1 MTQILL
7 KRSTEPLKVPLV
19 TDLASGEIAINTT
32 DGRLFIKKTVVD
44 PVDPLISTDSIVA
57 ISNDYNDLVNT
68 PAITIENNSNIRFP
82 TSIEFPVDLGSDGLV
97 LTTNGSG
104 QLSWVQF
111 SSSGGVTTTVRYDI
125 NYQNLTNTQ
134 KQNARTNIGLSTIA
148 ASGNYNDLQG
158 VPTIVIKTFN
168 ILGSFS
174 APFIGTAMFVP
185 VKTALI
191 KTVQATVSE
200 QQTSDLI
207 IGLFKNTALLQMFT
221 IPIGSYTTTFSNLN
235 YSVSPSDYLTVNII
249 SGSGTNLS
257 LALIHA

>member
-19 TDLASGEIAINTT
+19 TDLASGELAINTS

-44 PVDPLISTDSIVA
+44 PVDPLISTDSIVT

-82 TSIEFPVDLGSDGLV
+82 TSIEFPEDLGGDGLV
-97 LTTNGSG
+97 LTTNGAG

-111 SSSGGVTTTVRYDI
+111 SASGGVTTTVRYDI

-134 KQNARTNIGLSTIA
+134 KQNARTNIGLSPIA
-148 ASGNYNDLQG
+148 ASGNYSDLQNA
-158 VPTIVIKTFN
+158 PPIVIKTFN
-168 ILGSFS
+168 LLGSFS
-174 APFIGTAMFVP
+174 APVVGTAIFVP
-185 VKTALI
+185 TKTVLI
-191 KTVQATVSE
+191 KTVQASVSE
-200 QQTSDLI
+200 QQTSDLT
-207 IGLFKNTALLQMFT
+207 IGLFKNTVLLQLFT
-221 IPIGSYTTTFSNLN
+221 IPIGNLTTSFSNLN
-235 YSVSPSDYLTVNII
+235 YSVSTSDYLTVNIV